1 MQLLVWIKGC
11 HLDGAIVNLTIF
23 CGEIAKLV
31 PLGAVSR
38 HPYSTLNRF
47 IRLFLPFNL
56 TLLPH
61 TLDSH
66 SHLAV
71 AALEALRDLVA
82 VLHSNL
88 YPRGTSLFNTC
99 LGQFLPHVAA

>member
-1 MQLLVWIKGC
+1 MQPLVWIKGY
-11 HLDGAIVNLTIF
+11 HLEGAIDNLTIF
-23 CGEIAKLV
+23 CGVIAKLV
-31 PLGAVSR
+31 SLGVIIR
-38 HPYSTLNRF
+38 HLDYALNRF